1 MNLGGP
7 NHAQETLKKKEKTP
21 IHIIIKLNKTTVK
34 KKKLNAEG
42 GKRSITYKGTIR
54 LTQICA
60 QKQKKPR
67 EYKQTSLN
75 NQSKKITT

>member
-54 LTQICA
+54 LT
-60 QKQKKPR
+60 
-67 EYKQTSLN
+67 
-75 NQSKKITT
+75 